1 MGCGGAGSAGGGQK
15 GGQLEGMRPM
25 VVGEKREGEGMEGA
39 AECCSAFSQ
48 CTVFVLIWCGA
59 SLRTDL

>member
-1 MGCGGAGSAGGGQK
+1 MGGQK

-25 VVGEKREGEGMEGA
+25 VVGEKRVGEGMEGA